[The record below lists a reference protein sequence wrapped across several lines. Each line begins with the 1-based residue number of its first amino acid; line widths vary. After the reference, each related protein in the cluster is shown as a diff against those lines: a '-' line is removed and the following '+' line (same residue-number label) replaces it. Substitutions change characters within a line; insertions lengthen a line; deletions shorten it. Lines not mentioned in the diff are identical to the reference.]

1 MFGSAHGSFGIWRF
15 AVPVDVERW
24 WCVCCL
30 KRRRSVGLLA
40 RFATLVLS
48 EPASCSTGVV
58 VAAVGCTCCVWTLQA
73 VRRQFEMPAMYRSHE
88 DGLSVMLSLGV
99 RLPLK
104 YGDVM
109 FFTRRGRRRMA

>member
-1 MFGSAHGSFGIWRF
+1 M
-15 AVPVDVERW
+15 
-24 WCVCCL
+24 
-30 KRRRSVGLLA
+30 
-40 RFATLVLS
+40 
-48 EPASCSTGVV
+48 
-58 VAAVGCTCCVWTLQA
+58 AAVGCTCCVWTVQA

-109 FFTRRGRRRMA
+109 FHKAWAAAYGLMHFASDWIIQNCQFTKPLLIGNEDRWFVFGTVSMLLIKCAT